1 MSSLQSLAHFH
12 ALGFA
17 MKKLNKID
25 DLVSQY
31 PFLSTFFSE
40 LDNDKAMVELMNSNY
55 QLFLTDLRET
65 KYSDMSSKFEALAIR
80 TATLLK
86 EETDK
91 EKDFVIHG
99 DLWANNCLIANE
111 QNVSKNE

>member
-1 MSSLQSLAHFH
+1 MFADNIFFLNLPGFTKAQLMSSLQSLAHFH

-65 KYSDMSSKFEALAIR
+65 KYADMSSKFEALATR
-80 TATLLK
+80 TASDSA
-86 EETDK
+86 EG
-91 EKDFVIHG
+91 G
-99 DLWANNCLIANE
+99 D
-111 QNVSKNE
+111 